1 MKKRYFRLM
10 VCNLFLLI
18 SLCACSGDKFPTGLF
33 EHEIIKGFIFEINKD
48 GTWAYYANG
57 RVVNSGTYSIKGK
70 ELIVETDKI
79 SESINPN
86 LATYEWAYHNSI
98 LTLQLKGKNNPPEC
112 FRNLSE
118 KTGVIDPDNW
128 FSLDA

>member
-1 MKKRYFRLM
+1 MK
-10 VCNLFLLI
+10 NTISFLLTTI
-18 SLCACSGDKFPTGLF
+18 LLLTLTLSACTSNQFPTGLF

-48 GTWAYYANG
+48 STWAYYANG